1 MNFPCSRVVCVAA
14 IVCLF
19 GAQSAVAE
27 AGTNDASL
35 TIKEQALSLAL
46 LDFSQQTGL
55 QIGYA
60 AELAQGKVSQGVAR
74 VDEPRAALDALVR
87 GTGLEYQFVNEE
99 TVVIRAAA
107 STGKARS
114 GNLTADSR
122 PESEPI
128 LLAQVRHQE
137 EQSTSSQPESD
148 EDNDGATAETADA
161 EPEDAVEEI
170 VVTGTRL
177 ERTPSQIAAN
187 LVTMDEGMLRSTGEV
202 SLDKALRA
210 LPQNQLAASSTASYA
225 RLGGQHFN
233 GAINLSGA
241 SAINLRGLGDGATLV
256 LVDGKRIGSSGLT
269 GGVTDISGIP
279 TASIERVEIMLDGAS
294 AIYGS
299 DAVGG
304 VVNIITRKDY
314 EGAELDVMHSV
325 PGRGGFDES
334 ALTLSGSWLWGE
346 TRWRGNVQA
355 SSHSHLYGRDRPAKY
370 DSNAYCKKGCIR
382 GSRNVYEYQGTLYR
396 PSQLPAGITTSSPG
410 VADIYL
416 SELQPDGSLAIKV
429 RSFRGDLTG
438 QESTMDSASL
448 LPEQDRISAMLGFDH
463 DFGATRLAAEAYY
476 MDRITTTDQGDADFA
491 HFLFPGPDG
500 DNAFMYWSVPGIDR
514 DSIATQEVFRLNF
527 DLTGSVLGM
536 EWAFGAGTT
545 NDRSDNRH
553 TGNLYA
559 SYDPELPPNLADQYR
574 AWELA
579 SVRPDYVEFI
589 GMGTFREFWGQDLSS
604 GWTNTTDWA
613 EATLS
618 GSWLSLP
625 GGDAQFVVGAAW
637 RSTGLK
643 TDNKQNSY
651 GHNSNDG
658 SYWTEE
664 PGLGIRFGVWDN
676 EFVNDNIGLFAEF
689 AAPVLESLDLSA
701 AVRWDD
707 YDNYDSDTTW
717 SIGAVWRP
725 IGSVRLHSNLS
736 TSYIIPTAR
745 DGLEDPNHFFI
756 GQEWR
761 CNYLKPE
768 WDELEPGGVCLGDPT
783 RRQNPD
789 GSLATTPGE
798 SFIYFSHLVFGGN
811 PNLLPEEGESISAGV
826 ELTPEAIPGLS
837 IDLTWRS
844 VDYTNKIVGASNRG
858 DVPHYVGVDPAE
870 AYAFIFPD
878 PSGNGAYYA
887 DRRSVNAAAWNN
899 EGLDLQVRYDWSTDW
914 GRWSID
920 ALTTQTDSFY
930 KDIGDGSEPYD
941 YVGDVEAFR
950 RIWALVPEYRSTLS
964 VGFESADQRWSA
976 WLGAVYASA
985 VSTTYEVW
993 YLPGD
998 KINVTHDEPLYVNLS
1013 AQYQLGERFGLLS
1026 NSVLSLRITNLFD
1039 DLAEHREFSA
1049 VGGDYLNDAV
1059 VNAKFD
1065 DPRGRTFTLGLKMQL

>member
-1 MNFPCSRVVCVAA
+1 MSSFSPHKLLLAVGFPLFALQAAADSINIEAQPLPGALLEFSEQTDMQLAYVATLA
-14 IVCLF
+14 NSKTSPGTR
-19 GAQSAVAE
+19 GATEPATALRE
-27 AGTNDASL
+27 ILAGTDLEHQFINEDTVAIGPNRATSGGDGAS
-35 TIKEQALSLAL
+35 A
-46 LDFSQQTGL
+46 
-55 QIGYA
+55 
-60 AELAQGKVSQGVAR
+60 
-74 VDEPRAALDALVR
+74 P
-87 GTGLEYQFVNEE
+87 
-99 TVVIRAAA
+99 
-107 STGKARS
+107 
-114 GNLTADSR
+114 
-122 PESEPI
+122 EPI
-128 LLAQVRHQE
+128 LMAQDSTQAG
-137 EQSTSSQPESD
+137 QSQSGQD
-148 EDNDGATAETADA
+148 ETGDDSGDDAETADA
-161 EPEDAVEEI
+161 RPLDAEPEDTQDVEEI
-170 VVTGTRL
+170 IVTGSRL

-187 LVTMDEGMLRSTGEV
+187 FVTLDENALRATGET

-210 LPQNQLAASSTASYA
+210 LPQNQLAATSVASYA

-233 GAINLSGA
+233 GANNLSGA

-279 TASIERVEIMLDGAS
+279 TASIERVEVMLDGAS

-314 EGAELDVMHSV
+314 EGAELDVMHTV

-370 DSNAYCKKGCIR
+370 DSNAYCKKGCI
-382 GSRNVYEYQGTLYR
+382 SRNVYEHQGTLYR
-396 PSQLPAGITTSSPG
+396 PSQLPAAGLTTSSPG
-410 VADIYL
+410 VTHVYL
-416 SELQPDGSLAIKV
+416 SELQPDGSLVIKAI
-429 RSFRGDLTG
+429 SWGGDLTG
-438 QESTMDSASL
+438 QESTMDNASL

-476 MDRITTTDQGDADFA
+476 MDRTTTTDQGDADFA

-500 DNAFMYWSVPGIDR
+500 DNAYMYWSVPDIER
-514 DSIATQEVFRLNF
+514 ESTASQEVLRLSF
-527 DLTGSVLGM
+527 DLTGSAMGM
-536 EWAFGAGTT
+536 EWTLGAGTT
-545 NDRSDNRH
+545 HDRSDNRH

-559 SYDPELPPNLADQYR
+559 SYDPDIPPNLADRYR

-579 SVRPDYVEFI
+579 SVRPDYVESVGI
-589 GMGTFREFWGQDLSS
+589 EAFREFWGQELSS

-625 GGDAQFVVGAAW
+625 GGDARFVVGTAW

-651 GHNSNDG
+651 GHNSNNG

-664 PGLGIRFGVWDN
+664 PPLGIRFGIWDRELTN
-676 EFVNDNIGLFAEF
+676 NNIGIFAEY

-701 AVRWDD
+701 ALRWDD
-707 YDNYDSDTTW
+707 YDNYDSDTTY

-725 IGSVRLHSNLS
+725 VSAVRLHSNVS

-745 DGLEDPNHFFI
+745 DALEDRNDFWI
-756 GQEWR
+756 GQDFR
-761 CNYLKPE
+761 CNRFKPE
-768 WDELEPGGVCLGDPT
+768 WYELEPSGVCLGDPI
-783 RRQNPD
+783 RLQNPD
-789 GSLATTPGE
+789 GSLSTTPGD
-798 SFIYFSHLVFGGN
+798 SFIYFSHLIFGGN
-811 PNLLPEEGESISAGV
+811 PNLLPEEGESISVGV
-826 ELTPEAIPGLS
+826 ELTPDAIPGLS

-844 VDYTNKIVGASNRG
+844 VDYTNKIVRATGRG
-858 DVPHYVGVDPAE
+858 DVPHYVGVAPDE
-870 AYAFIFPD
+870 AYAFIHPD

-887 DRRSVNAAAWNN
+887 DLRVVNAAAWTN
-899 EGLDLQVRYDWSTDW
+899 EGLDLQVRHDWTTDR
-914 GRWSID
+914 GSWSID
-920 ALTTQTDSFY
+920 SLTTQTDSFY

-941 YVGDVEAFR
+941 YVGDVEANR

-976 WLGAVYASA
+976 WLGAVYTST
-985 VSTTYEVW
+985 VSTTFEEW

-998 KINVTHDEPLYVNLS
+998 KIKVTHDEPLYVNLS
-1013 AQYQLGERFGLLS
+1013 GQYQLGERFGLLS

-1039 DLAEHREFSA
+1039 DLAEHSEFSA
-1049 VGGDYLNDAV
+1049 LGGDYLNDAV

>member
-1 MNFPCSRVVCVAA
+1 MNLPCTRFASVAA

-19 GAQSAVAE
+19 GAPWAVAGE
-27 AGTNDASL
+27 DANHVSL

-60 AELAQGKVSQGVAR
+60 ADLAKGKVSQGVAS
-74 VDEPRAALDALVR
+74 VVQPRAALDTLMR
-87 GTGLEYQFVNEE
+87 GTGLEYQFVNEG
-99 TVVIRAAA
+99 TVVIHAAA
-107 STGKARS
+107 TTGKARS
-114 GNLTADSR
+114 GNLTEESEPA
-122 PESEPI
+122 SEPI
-128 LLAQVRHQE
+128 LLAQVQHAE
-137 EQSTSSQPESD
+137 ATSSQREPD
-148 EDNDGATAETADA
+148 EDDTDGETETADA

-170 VVTGTRL
+170 IVTGTRL
-177 ERTPSQIAAN
+177 ARTPSQIAAN
-187 LVTMDEGMLRSTGEV
+187 LVTLDKGMLQATGETG
-202 SLDKALRA
+202 LDKALRA
-210 LPQNQLAASSTASYA
+210 LPQNQLAASSNASYA

-233 GAINLSGA
+233 GAVNLSGA
-241 SAINLRGLGDGATLV
+241 SAINLRGLGGGATLV
-256 LVDGKRIGSSGLT
+256 LVDGKRMGSSGLT

-314 EGAELDVMHSV
+314 EGAELEVMHSV

-355 SSHSHLYGRDRPAKY
+355 SSHSHLYGRDRPGKY
-370 DSNAYCKKGCIR
+370 DTNTFCKKGCYY
-382 GSRNVYEYQGTLYR
+382 RNIYEYQGTLYR
-396 PSQLPAGITTSSPG
+396 PSQLPPGITTSSPG
-410 VADIYL
+410 VSHIYL
-416 SELQPDGSLAIKV
+416 TELQPDGSLAIKV
-429 RSFRGDLTG
+429 RDLADNWIG
-438 QESTMDSASL
+438 QESTVDAASL
-448 LPEQDRISAMLGFDH
+448 LPEQDRISVMLGFDH
-463 DFGATRLAAEAYY
+463 DLGAMRLSAQAYY
-476 MDRITTTDQGDADFA
+476 MDRTTTTDQGDADFIQWLWPA
-491 HFLFPGPDG
+491 ADG
-500 DNAFMYWSVPGIDR
+500 DRAFMGWSVPGIDR
-514 DSIATQEVFRLNF
+514 DSIATQEVLRLNF

-536 EWAFGAGTT
+536 EWAVGAGTT

-559 SYDPELPPNLADQYR
+559 TYDPEIPPHLAEQFQ
-574 AWELA
+574 AWALA
-579 SVRPDYVEFI
+579 SVRPDYVEFVGI
-589 GMGTFREFWGQDLSS
+589 DLFREFWGQELSS

-637 RSTGLK
+637 RSTGLQ

-651 GHNSNDG
+651 GHNSNNG

-664 PGLGIRFGVWDN
+664 PGLGIRFGIWDK

-725 IGSVRLHSNLS
+725 IDLVRLHSNVS

-745 DGLEDPNHFFI
+745 DGLEDPNYFWI
-756 GQEWR
+756 GQDWR

-811 PNLLPEEGESISAGV
+811 PNLLPEEGESISVGV

-887 DRRSVNAAAWNN
+887 DTRSVNAAAWTN
-899 EGLDLQVRYDWSTDW
+899 EGLDLQVRYDWSTDR

-976 WLGAVYASA
+976 WLGAVYASV
-985 VSTTYEVW
+985 VSTTFEEW
-993 YLPGD
+993 YLPGQ
-998 KINVTHDEPLYVNLS
+998 KLKVIHDEPLYVNLS
-1013 AQYQLGERFGLLS
+1013 GQYQLGERFGLLS
-1026 NSVLSLRITNLFD
+1026 NSVLSLRITNLLD
-1039 DLAEHREFSA
+1039 DLAEHKNIKAATGELFSD
-1049 VGGDYLNDAV
+1049 GV

-1065 DPRGRTFTLGLKMQL
+1065 DPRGRTYTLGLKMQL

>member
-1 MNFPCSRVVCVAA
+1 MKRSNAFLLSLAA
-14 IVCLF
+14 TTCLGIGNAAF
-19 GAQSAVAE
+19 AEDATGGAGLNVGAQS
-27 AGTNDASL
+27 
-35 TIKEQALSLAL
+35 LSAAL
-46 LDFSQQTGL
+46 LDFSEQTGL

-60 AELAQGKVSQGVAR
+60 SELASGKVTKGVEGI
-74 VDEPRAALDALVR
+74 DDPDLALAGILAS
-87 GTGLEYQFVNEE
+87 TGLEYEFVNRE
-99 TVVIRAAA
+99 TVVIRTAA
-107 STGKARS
+107 SER
-114 GNLTADSR
+114 DSEPGGR
-122 PESEPI
+122 QPAPEPI
-128 LLAQVRHQE
+128 LMALLQE
-137 EQSTSSQPESD
+137 TEQD
-148 EDNDGATAETADA
+148 EPDDDSADADADA
-161 EPEDAVEEI
+161 ETGDAVVEDEALALEQV

-177 ERTPSQIAAN
+177 SRTPSQVAAN
-187 LVTMDEGMLRSTGEV
+187 LVTLDQGMLQATGEI
-202 SLDKALRA
+202 SLDKALRT
-210 LPQNQLAASSTASYA
+210 LPQNQLGASSTASYA

-241 SAINLRGLGDGATLV
+241 SAVNLRGLGNGATLV
-256 LVDGKRIGSSGLT
+256 LVDGKRIGSSGLA

-314 EGAELDVMHSV
+314 EGAELEVMHSV
-325 PGRGGFDES
+325 PDRGGFDES

-346 TRWRGNVQA
+346 TRWKGNVQA
-355 SSHSHLYGRDRPAKY
+355 SSHSPLYGRDRPGKY
-370 DSNAYCKKGCIR
+370 DSNNYCKKGCFR
-382 GSRNVYEYQGTLYR
+382 GFRNIYEYEGTLYR
-396 PSQLPAGITTSSPG
+396 PSQLPPGITTSSPG
-410 VADIYL
+410 VTDIWL
-416 SELQPDGSLAIKV
+416 TELQPDGSLAVKA
-429 RSFRGDLTG
+429 RSLTGDLTG
-438 QESTMDSASL
+438 QESTVDNQSL

-463 DFGATRLAAEAYY
+463 DFGATRLSAQAYY
-476 MDRITTTDQGDADFA
+476 MDRTTTTDQGDADFA

-500 DNAFMYWSVPGIDR
+500 DNAFMYWSVPGIER
-514 DSIATQEVFRLNF
+514 DSIATQEVFRVNF
-527 DLTGSVLGM
+527 DLTGAVFGM
-536 EWAFGAGTT
+536 EWTFGAGTT
-545 NDRSDNRH
+545 HDRSDNRH
-553 TGNLYA
+553 TGNYFA
-559 SYDPELPPNLADQYR
+559 SYDPDIPPHLADQG
-574 AWELA
+574 AFELA

-589 GMGTFREFWGQDLSS
+589 GIETFREFWSQELSS

-625 GGDAQFVVGAAW
+625 GGDARFVVGAAW

-643 TDNKQNSY
+643 TDNKRNAYGQND
-651 GHNSNDG
+651 NNG

-664 PGLGIRFGVWDN
+664 PGLGIRFGVWDK
-676 EFVNDNIGLFAEF
+676 EFVDENVGLFAEF

-707 YDNYDSDTTW
+707 YNNFDSDTTY

-725 IGSVRLHSNLS
+725 VGSVRLHSNLS

-745 DGLEDPNHFFI
+745 DKVEDPNNFFI

-811 PNLLPEEGESISAGV
+811 PNLLPEEGESISVGV

-950 RIWALVPEYRSTLS
+950 RIWALVPQYRSLLS
-964 VGFESADQRWSA
+964 VGFDSADQRWSA
-976 WLGAVYASA
+976 WLSA
-985 VSTTYEVW
+985 VHTSVVSSTFSFRGEPHKV
-993 YLPGD
+993 
-998 KINVTHDEPLYVNLS
+998 IHDEPLYVNLS
-1013 AQYQLGERFGLLS
+1013 GQYQVGERFGLLS
-1026 NSVLSLRITNLFD
+1026 NSVLILRITNLFD
-1039 DLAEHREFSA
+1039 DLAEHKEILASS
-1049 VGGDYLNDAV
+1049 GELYNDGV

-1065 DPRGRTFTLGLKMQL
+1065 DPRGRTFTLGLKMQF